1 MNKLLEQ
8 LGYSGVLLSTQEVVH
23 KYPNYQDLAS
33 LGVDE
38 YYFMWG
44 HPEAIFFKTDRFD
57 KEYTKIIAEILHKAW
72 NYNKIFLLIAYS
84 DFEVRV
90 YNCHSKPYYV
100 SKDSEYEKEIQ
111 GAQID
116 SSSLNDS
123 NFAIFAS
130 IFSREGLDTGA
141 LWKEA
146 GRKIKIDISKRIDT
160 YLVKC
165 LDNTKEKL
173 LEEGLPEKY
182 IHAILLR
189 SLFVLFLEDKGAT
202 GQAGIYSSILPSSY
216 SYLDILNDKEATYK
230 LFSILSKQFN
240 GDIAQMDAEEK
251 NYVKPQ
257 HLKLIRKCFLD
268 GDLSDN
274 PKMYGDWRLFRFDI
288 IRIELLSEIYEHFL
302 GKTKS
307 LRGQYYTPTSLVDL
321 VLDGVLPI
329 DSTRWNLKVL
339 DPACG
344 SGIFLV
350 KSYSRLIRRWKKANN
365 KKIDFE
371 TLKLILCKS
380 IYGIDIDPTAITVA
394 AFSLY
399 LTLINELDPRTL
411 WTRSD
416 HKLPHLIHFNTDE
429 EVEGNLWCCDAIATD
444 FRNLLPSVDL
454 VVGNPPYGIRHKQ
467 ASITKYCK
475 IHHFANE
482 MSLPFIK
489 KATTFCPSGEIALV
503 VNMKI
508 LTNTS
513 GTYNNFRKWLLN
525 VAYVEKI
532 YNFSIFRNAPKKFG
546 GRLFSSASTP
556 VAIIFYK
563 KERPEV
569 TSENVVYWAP
579 RTYMKAY
586 MSNAILLEGSDVK
599 YIPRE
604 LCESGKTSIWK
615 IGAWGNEL
623 CLNLICKLND
633 NCNLFDAFKKNKWLF
648 SKGYNADRN
657 HQDYIPKYYLDNI
670 SRYCIDDNL
679 VIFNE
684 KKKPYR
690 NINSGIFKAPF
701 VVMKQSPSNDG
712 LVASICKR
720 EAVSTTSTFIF
731 NGMSYED
738 KVMLVCYLNSKIANI
753 YVFLTA
759 SSWGIERECLV
770 LQEVMNLPSPFE
782 IMPGNLKQRLMSL
795 YQQICIRQ
803 GDILQSGID
812 DLRKEIDHIFYKTF
826 GLTSFDIDVVED
838 LYSNSLKLFIQKDM
852 SETLKPV
859 VSENLTS
866 YAQKL
871 CESLNDY
878 YQFSATKVSPLILV
892 PNPYDAFDMVS
903 VKFNEKEGDVEK
915 LNNQQYKLILRQLY
929 NSEVSKDKSNIIIK
943 RIFRI
948 YESDKITL
956 IKPNQKRYWTKI
968 QAIEDAASIFS
979 EILSMNDN
987 DDDE

>member
-8 LGYSGVLLSTQEVVH
+8 LGYNGVILSLQEVVH
-23 KYPNYQDLAS
+23 RYPNYQDLTS

-38 YYFMWG
+38 YYFMSG
-44 HPEAIFFKTDRFD
+44 HPVAIFYKTDKFD
-57 KEYTKIIAEILHKAW
+57 EEYTKNIAEVLHKAW

-100 SKDSEYEKEIQ
+100 SKDSEYEKEIRD
-111 GAQID
+111 AQID

-123 NFAIFAS
+123 NFTIFAS

-141 LWKEA
+141 LWKVA
-146 GRKIKIDISKRIDT
+146 GKKIKIDISKRIDA
-160 YLVKC
+160 YLVEC
-165 LDNTKEKL
+165 LDKTKEKL
-173 LEEGLPEKY
+173 LEESLPEKY

-202 GQAGIYSSILPSSY
+202 GQAGIYSSILPGSN

-240 GDIAQMDAEEK
+240 GDIAQMDAEEE
-251 NYVKPQ
+251 NFVKPQ
-257 HLKLIRKCFLD
+257 HLKFIRRCFLD

-274 PKMYGDWRLFRFDI
+274 PKIFGDWRLFRFDI

-302 GKTKS
+302 GKTKA

-321 VLDGVLPI
+321 VLDGVLPM
-329 DSTRWNLKVL
+329 DSTRWNIKVL

-350 KSYSRLIRRWKKANN
+350 KSYSRLITRWKKANN

-371 TLKLILCKS
+371 TLRSILCNS
-380 IYGIDIDPTAITVA
+380 IYGLDIDPTAITVA

-416 HKLPHLIHFNTDE
+416 HKLPHLIHYNAE
-429 EVEGNLWCCDAIATD
+429 EKVEGNLWCCDTIATD

-454 VVGNPPYGIRHKQ
+454 VVGNPPYSTKHKQ
-467 ASITKYCK
+467 NSIKKYCK
-475 IHHFANE
+475 AHHFANE
-482 MSLPFIK
+482 MSLPFIQ

-525 VAYVEKI
+525 DAYVKKI
-532 YNFSIFRNAPKKFG
+532 YNFSIFRKAPKKYG

-556 VAIIFYK
+556 VAVIFYK
-563 KERPEV
+563 TKRPKIA
-569 TSENVVYWAP
+569 SENVVYWAP
-579 RTYMKAY
+579 RTYMKVY
-586 MSNAILLEGSDVK
+586 MSNTILLEGSDVK

-604 LCESGKTSIWK
+604 LCESGNTSIWK

-623 CLNLICKLND
+623 SLNLIHKLNN
-633 NCNLFDAFKKNKWLF
+633 NCNLFDTFKNSKWLF
-648 SKGYNADRN
+648 SKGYNSDRN
-657 HQDYIPKYYLDNI
+657 HQDYIPEYFLDNI
-670 SRYCIDDNL
+670 SRYCIDDSL
-679 VIFNE
+679 VILNE

-690 NINSGIFKAPF
+690 KISSDIFKAPF

-720 EAVSTTSTFIF
+720 DAVTTTSTFIF
-731 NGMSYED
+731 NGMSYEE

-759 SSWGIERECLV
+759 SSWGVERECLV
-770 LQEVMNLPSPFE
+770 LKEVMNLPSPFE
-782 IMPGNLKQRLMSL
+782 IMSESLKKSLISL
-795 YQQICIRQ
+795 YQQICKRQ
-803 GDILQSGID
+803 GDTLQSGID
-812 DLRKEIDHIFYKTF
+812 DLRKEIDAVFYKTF

-838 LYSNSLKLFIQKDM
+838 LYSNSLKLFIQKDK
-852 SETLKPV
+852 SETLKPAV
-859 VSENLTS
+859 FDNLKS
-866 YAQKL
+866 YVQKL
-871 CESLNDY
+871 CESLNNY
-878 YQFSATKVSPLILV
+878 YQFSDTKVSPSILV
-892 PNPYDAFDMVS
+892 PNPYDAFDMVTI
-903 VKFNEKEGDVEK
+903 KFDEKEGKLEK

-929 NSEVSKDKSNIIIK
+929 SGEVSKEKSNIIIK

-979 EILSMNDN
+979 EILSMND
-987 DDDE
+987 DDNE